1 MNKFIRNKFIVGII
15 FFLIGVVLIGNNT
28 SNIEENIPSITECS
42 MTSDKTLK
50 GVKFSEFSA
59 VTDMLVKA
67 KVTAYSEVLSE
78 ISTEYKKY
86 DKPIKVVLTD
96 ENHCIVYKK
105 EFITGG
111 NFDSYS
117 KGQGE
122 KSAIISDKMSLELFK
137 SYDAIG
143 NKINVLGQ
151 NYVVIGI
158 YKTDDSFIGNISG
171 DGVEQIIVPY
181 TSYAKGEEL
190 LINKMAVN
198 SEEGNKSD
206 FQYSLRKVVG
216 EKLDN
221 YKIVDYKVG
230 KSTVIEIEYLVFF
243 IIGCIL
249 IVLIIK
255 LLIKVIKKEY
265 HRLLKQKDKYYFVAI
280 IKKEK
285 KSLIIAAVI
294 SIALII
300 GIVLIFNFISFELV
314 APEGYIPKDN
324 IFDITFYKDT
334 YIKNIQLI
342 NADSTFKLSSF
353 DRYLSNAM
361 ILQLING
368 ILILSSV
375 ISIII
380 SIYEYKLFKTLKK

>member
-15 FFLIGVVLIGNNT
+15 FFLIGVVLIGKNT

-59 VTDMLVKA
+59 VSDILVKA

-78 ISTEYKKY
+78 VSTEYKKY
-86 DKPIKVVLTD
+86 DKPIKAILTD
-96 ENHCIVYKK
+96 ENHCTVYKK
-105 EFITGG
+105 EFIKGG

-122 KSAIISDKMSLELFK
+122 KLAIISDKMSLELFK
-137 SYDAIG
+137 SYDGIG
-143 NKINVLGQ
+143 NKIIVLGQ
-151 NYVVIGI
+151 NYMVIGI

-181 TSYAKGEEL
+181 TSYGQGEEL
-190 LINKMAVN
+190 LLNKMAVN
-198 SEEGNKSD
+198 SEEVNKSD

-230 KSTVIEIEYLVFF
+230 KSTVIEIKYLVFF

-249 IVLIIK
+249 IVLIIR

-265 HRLLKQKDKYYFVAI
+265 HRLLKHKDKYYFMEI

-285 KSLIIAAVI
+285 KSLIITVVI

-300 GIVLIFNFISFELV
+300 GIVLIVNFIRFDLV

-334 YIKNIQLI
+334 FIKNIQLI
-342 NADSTFKLSSF
+342 NSDSGFKLSSF
-353 DRYLSNAM
+353 DRYLS
-361 ILQLING
+361 LIH
-368 ILILSSV
+368 I
-375 ISIII
+375 
-380 SIYEYKLFKTLKK
+380 